1 MDVISFLKGFVNK
14 SENINELIT
23 LFLDRG
29 QYNFGA
35 LFYKKSNTTYE
46 LIEHI
51 SRCYNEIGNI
61 SFSPFCSIS
70 NITISNNS
78 SELFNNAEQNNFRTI
93 WFNDDIIGDIFSGK
107 TFASSSQYPRICI
120 IGSNI

>member
-78 SELFNNAEQNNFRTI
+78 SELFGYKSPYLVKNIIKIPITINFTI
-93 WFNDDIIGDIFSGK
+93 IK
-107 TFASSSQYPRICI
+107 
-120 IGSNI
+120 